1 MFDPIDVV
9 IIGLTNFGSVG
20 NVGHMNTI
28 KIEVAKVTIQLEA
41 MEKVDQSFAM

>member
-9 IIGLTNFGSVG
+9 IIGLIDFGNVG

-28 KIEVAKVTIQLEA
+28 NIAGAKVTIQLEA
-41 MEKVDQSFAM
+41 MERVDQSFAM